1 VRFDFLPH
9 VVDAAGICRFYLQR
23 AQGDQDAGRFALYV
37 SPVNIDPAHP
47 GLPISTP
54 PDYSRRLVRELGYF
68 YTQGIVEDTQALR
81 AGVLDTE
88 EYQQQ
93 ALFVHQERIRF
104 FEHELG
110 RFQKGFLFFY
120 FSTLDQNSHVFWHA
134 IDPQHPLYSREL
146 AERHGDFIAALYQK
160 VDTAVGQ
167 ALERLDERSWLMVL
181 SDHGFTSFRRQ
192 FNLNSWLLDH
202 GYIRTL
208 RPPLRDGSTLFQDVD
223 WKRTRAYGVGLNGLY
238 LNRQGRESQ
247 GTVRTDLDAD
257 RLLRELAT
265 RLESFRDPDSGEQV
279 ILKVALTR
287 DEYSG
292 PLAATGPDLLV
303 GYNRGY
309 RASWDTI
316 LGGFPRQ
323 HVLDN
328 TDAWSGDHCVD
339 PAVVPGVLL
348 SSRPLSKV
356 APRIEDLAPTILDAF
371 GVPVPEGMTGRKLV

>member
-1 VRFDFLPH
+1 M
-9 VVDAAGICRFYLQR
+9 
-23 AQGDQDAGRFALYV
+23 
-37 SPVNIDPAHP
+37 
-47 GLPISTP
+47 
-54 PDYSRRLVRELGYF
+54 
-68 YTQGIVEDTQALR
+68 
-81 AGVLDTE
+81 
-88 EYQQQ
+88 
-93 ALFVHQERIRF
+93 RF

-110 RFQKGFLFFY
+110 RFRNGFLFFY

-146 AERHGDFIAALYQK
+146 AARHGDFIAALYQK

-167 ALERLDERSWLMVL
+167 ALERLDDRSWLMVL

-202 GYIRTL
+202 GYIRTI

-247 GTVRTDLDAD
+247 GAVRTDLDAD
-257 RLLRELAT
+257 RLLRELKT
-265 RLESFRDPDSGEQV
+265 RLESFRDPDTGEPV
-279 ILKVALTR
+279 IAKVAFAS

-292 PLAATGPDLLV
+292 PFAAAGPDLLV

-323 HVLDN
+323 QVLDN

-348 SSRPLSKV
+348 SSRPLTT
-356 APRIEDLAPTILDAF
+356 ALPRIEDLAPTILEAF
-371 GVPVPEGMTGRKLV
+371 GVPAPEGMTGRKLV